1 MTDLGTE
8 PTTAS
13 HKDAKAQAKAAKAYA
28 KATRPWFKKKRI
40 VLPLGVVAIAAM
52 ASMGGGDEGTDQTV
66 ASASGSESGSE
77 SGTESG
83 TESVYTK
90 DSCSTETAPGLNDA
104 VRDGKFEFT
113 VKKVDC
119 GKTKIGSSML
129 GTKAQGQFCLVS
141 VKVENIGDEA
151 QSMFGDNQLMF
162 DKEGREFSADTEA
175 AIYLDNAQTLWE
187 EINPGNSINGV
198 VVFDV
203 PKNAVPESIEL
214 HDSMFSDG
222 VTVSL
227 TK

>member
-8 PTTAS
+8 PTTAAS

-52 ASMGGGDEGTDQTV
+52 ASAGGGDEGTDPTV
-66 ASASGSESGSE
+66 ASASGSESG
-77 SGTESG
+77 TEAG
-83 TESVYTK
+83 TESVDTK
-90 DSCSTETAPGLNDA
+90 DSGSTETAPGLNDA

-162 DKEGREFSADTEA
+162 DQEGREFSADTEA

-203 PKNAVPESIEL
+203 PKNAAPESIEL

>member
-1 MTDLGTE
+1 MTDLG
-8 PTTAS
+8 PTTSPAPATS
-13 HKDAKAQAKAAKAYA
+13 HQDAKAQAKAAKAYA
-28 KATRPWFKKKRI
+28 KATRPWFKKKRFI
-40 VLPLGVVAIAAM
+40 VLIAGVAIFAM
-52 ASMGGGDEGTDQTV
+52 AQ
-66 ASASGSESGSE
+66 ASGGSDGGSTSTATADVDSDSSTSESKESE
-77 SGTESG
+77 SKESAE
-83 TESVYTK
+83 T
-90 DSCSTETAPGLNDA
+90 STEAGLNDA

-119 GKTKIGSSML
+119 GKTRIGPA
-129 GTKAQGQFCLVS
+129 GFGAKAQGQFCMVN

-151 QSMFGDNQLMF
+151 QSMFGDNQLLF
-162 DKEGREFSADTEA
+162 DEDGREFSADTEA
-175 AIYLDNAQTLWE
+175 AMYMDDAQTLWE

-227 TK
+227 KK

>member
-52 ASMGGGDEGTDQTV
+52 ASAGGGDEGTDPTV
-66 ASASGSESGSE
+66 ASASGSESVADTNDSD
-77 SGTESG
+77 S
-83 TESVYTK
+83 K
-90 DSCSTETAPGLNDA
+90 DSGSTETAPGLNDA

-129 GTKAQGQFCLVS
+129 GTKAQGQFCLVN

-162 DKEGREFSADTEA
+162 DQEGREFSADTEA

>member
-8 PTTAS
+8 PTTAAS

-52 ASMGGGDEGTDQTV
+52 ASAGGGDEGTDPTV
-66 ASASGSESGSE
+66 ASASGSE

-83 TESVYTK
+83 TESVDTK
-90 DSCSTETAPGLNDA
+90 DSGSTETAPGLNDA

-162 DKEGREFSADTEA
+162 DQEGREFSADTEA

-203 PKNAVPESIEL
+203 PKNAAPESIEL

>member
-8 PTTAS
+8 PTTAAS

-52 ASMGGGDEGTDQTV
+52 ASAGGGDEGTDPTV
-66 ASASGSESGSE
+66 ASASGSESG
-77 SGTESG
+77 
-83 TESVYTK
+83 TESVDTK
-90 DSCSTETAPGLNDA
+90 DSGSTETAPGLNDA

-162 DKEGREFSADTEA
+162 DQEGREFSADTEA

>member
-8 PTTAS
+8 PTTAAS

-52 ASMGGGDEGTDQTV
+52 ASAGGGDEGTDPTV
-66 ASASGSESGSE
+66 ASASGSESVSD
-77 SGTESG
+77 SKDSD
-83 TESVYTK
+83 TK
-90 DSCSTETAPGLNDA
+90 DSGSTETAPGLNDA

-162 DKEGREFSADTEA
+162 DQEGREFSADTEA

-203 PKNAVPESIEL
+203 PKNAAPESIEL

>member
-52 ASMGGGDEGTDQTV
+52 ASMGGGDEGTDPTV
-66 ASASGSESGSE
+66 ASASGSE

-83 TESVYTK
+83 TESVDTK
-90 DSCSTETAPGLNDA
+90 DSGSTETAPGLNDA

-222 VTVSL
+222 VTVSR

>member
-8 PTTAS
+8 PTTAAS

-52 ASMGGGDEGTDQTV
+52 ASVSGGGEGTDPTV
-66 ASASGSESGSE
+66 ASASGSESGTEAGSE
-77 SGTESG
+77 SVDTKDTGSTES
-83 TESVYTK
+83 
-90 DSCSTETAPGLNDA
+90 APGLNDA

>member
-8 PTTAS
+8 PTTASHTDS

-40 VLPLGVVAIAAM
+40 ILPLGVVAIAAM
-52 ASMGGGDEGTDQTV
+52 ASAGGGDEGTDPTV
-66 ASASGSESGSE
+66 ASASGSES
-77 SGTESG
+77 
-83 TESVYTK
+83 VNDTK
-90 DSCSTETAPGLNDA
+90 DSGSTETAPGLNDA

-119 GKTKIGSSML
+119 GKTEIGSSML

>member
-28 KATRPWFKKKRI
+28 KATRPWFKKKRY

-52 ASMGGGDEGTDQTV
+52 TSAGGGDDTDVEPTV
-66 ASASGSESGSE
+66 ASASGAEAGAGAATSGDQESGS
-77 SGTESG
+77 T
-83 TESVYTK
+83 
-90 DSCSTETAPGLNDA
+90 DSAPGLNDA

-119 GKTKIGSSML
+119 GKTKIGTSMF
-129 GTKAQGQFCLVS
+129 GAKAQGQFCMVS
-141 VKVENIGDEA
+141 VRVENIGDEA
-151 QSMFGDNQLMF
+151 QSMFGENQLMF
-162 DKEGREFSADTEA
+162 DQDGREFSADTEA
-175 AIYLDNAQTLWE
+175 AMYMDDAQTLWE

-203 PKNAVPESIEL
+203 PKNAVPTSIEL

>member
-8 PTTAS
+8 QTPAS
-13 HKDAKAQAKAAKAYA
+13 NKDAKAQAKAAKAYA
-28 KATRPWFKKKRI
+28 KATRPWFKKKRFI
-40 VLPLGVVAIAAM
+40 LPIGVVAIAAM
-52 ASMGGGDEGTDQTV
+52 AAAGGGDEGAEPTV
-66 ASASGSESGSE
+66 ASASGTESGSDAKE
-77 SGTESG
+77 AS
-83 TESVYTK
+83 
-90 DSCSTETAPGLNDA
+90 APEATPGVNDA

-119 GKTKIGSSML
+119 GKTQIGTSMF
-129 GTKAQGQFCLVS
+129 GTKAQGQFCLVN

-162 DKEGREFSADTEA
+162 DQEGREFSADTEA
-175 AIYLDNAQTLWE
+175 AIYMDNAQTLWE

-203 PKNAVPESIEL
+203 PKNAIPSSIEL